1 MKRMVIANR
10 LADGFVVFLG
20 EGGTWHQWIG
30 DGRVLED
37 DAEADEALATAKRH
51 EAENL
56 VVEPALIDVTVDEA
70 GLPRPVE
77 IREAIRA
84 FGPTIDE
91 PLGKKALS
99 DASGRP

>member
-10 LADGFVVFLG
+10 LKDGFVVFLG
-20 EGGTWHQWIG
+20 DGGTWHQWIG
-30 DGRVLED
+30 DGRVWQT
-37 DAEADEALATAKRH
+37 DAEADDALAIAKRH

-56 VVEPALIDVTVDEA
+56 IVEPTLIEVEVDEA

-91 PLGKKALS
+91 PLANKAPS
-99 DASGRP
+99 TAGRP